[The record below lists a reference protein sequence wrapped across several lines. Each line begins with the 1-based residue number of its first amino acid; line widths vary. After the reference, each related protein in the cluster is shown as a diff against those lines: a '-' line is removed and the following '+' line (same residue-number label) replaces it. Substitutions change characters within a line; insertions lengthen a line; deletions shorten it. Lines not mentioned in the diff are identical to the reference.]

1 MRVSPFKPERER
13 CPLHTHILSHTMPSN
28 TAEYQREYRKANA
41 KRRKE
46 ITVGMPTEQYR
57 EFLAF
62 AKRNKLSLSA
72 LMREATALQLRG
84 SQLKSRNVESELKE
98 LRFLISNI
106 ANNVNQMARHSNTVK
121 HVADDNAVF
130 QRLSE
135 LDQLIVDFTDTR
147 LRSAP

>member
-1 MRVSPFKPERER
+1 
-13 CPLHTHILSHTMPSN
+13 MPSN
-28 TAEYQREYRKANA
+28 TAEYQREYRKRNA

-46 ITVGMPTEQYR
+46 ITVGMPVGQYR
-57 EFLAF
+57 DFLAF
-62 AKRNKLSLSA
+62 AKKNELSLSA
-72 LMREATALQLRG
+72 LMREATAVQIRG
-84 SQLKSRNVESELKE
+84 SQIKTHAIENELKE
-98 LRFLISNI
+98 LRFLVANI

-147 LRSAP
+147 LRSSL